1 MRRKSVDADNSIII
15 LALSS
20 GFMLGLLFSGLM
32 ALTEGWAYEII
43 NNLWLR
49 GRRSS
54 RKLTRRLL

>member
-1 MRRKSVDADNSIII
+1 MDADNSIII

-49 GRRSS
+49 GKRSS